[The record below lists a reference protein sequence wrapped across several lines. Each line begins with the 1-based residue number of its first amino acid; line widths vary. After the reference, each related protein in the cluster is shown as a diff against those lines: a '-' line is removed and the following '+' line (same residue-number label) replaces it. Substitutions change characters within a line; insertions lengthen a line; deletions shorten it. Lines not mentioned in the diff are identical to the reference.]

1 MSLALVFT
9 VIICSFSGC
18 KFKRLSKME
27 SITQIFDKASE
38 NMSETAAMS
47 ASSNISVTH
56 KRFNVTT
63 NDTITSDASYIRDKD
78 SYSDYYISQ
87 TIDKGETLSKTSVI
101 YTGGELYFNIGDET
115 ADHILYRSTE
125 DADSFSAFLDNVL
138 SGDTEDLSPS
148 GFSVVDAKKVWQ

>member
-1 MSLALVFT
+1 MNTKKSVHSVISLALVFA

-63 NDTITSDASYIRDKD
+63 NDTIASDASYIRDKD
-78 SYSDYYISQ
+78 SYSDYYINQ
-87 TIDKGETLSKTSVI
+87 TIDKGETYRKRRLSIPAESFISISAMKQPIIFCTVRQKTP
-101 YTGGELYFNIGDET
+101 T
-115 ADHILYRSTE
+115 AFRL
-125 DADSFSAFLDNVL
+125 FSIT
-138 SGDTEDLSPS
+138 SYPEIRRT
-148 GFSVVDAKKVWQ
+148 